1 MLILPLRHW
10 VSKLFRAYGLYNSVE
25 MRAHSHNT
33 NAFQSSFELTGY
45 ITILPMYNVIM
56 KIQFQSSFELTGY
69 ITNGSSGC

>member
-1 MLILPLRHW
+1 M
-10 VSKLFRAYGLYNSVE
+10 KLFRAYGLYNDVVE
-25 MRAHSHNT
+25 SRKINWKQ
-33 NAFQSSFELTGY
+33 FQSSFELTGY